1 MWVNRD
7 LSHIFAASSTL
18 ECVLVQGPRQVG
30 KSSFL
35 EHYAPGAP
43 KLVILDDLALR
54 EGARSDPALFFTQH
68 EPPVIIDEFNY
79 APILLPEIKSRIDA
93 MRRHR
98 RGEGEAGSGRVQP
111 VFFLSGSNQIE
122 IDMAVKESLAGR
134 VSRFTLH
141 GLSVAEV
148 LSAFPAISIWDCLWR
163 GGFPELYVRSEL
175 SPVSYLNDYISTF
188 IERDIA
194 RSGGVSK
201 IVEFLTVTKLLAARV
216 GNICNK
222 DAIANDAGVASKTVG
237 EWSDVLQ
244 RTHIVYMLPPYSN
257 NLNSR
262 LSKSPKTYFIDTG
275 LAARLQGHLSRESLI
290 GAPQVGALFEN
301 LVVSEVIKTRA
312 HRGLSFE
319 VSFWRTRD
327 GEEVDLVIT
336 WPSKVLLVEVKL
348 AIQGN
353 VAFTPPA
360 SVMKEFGADVQSLVV
375 TFGGESLQLSKNS
388 SRIPLAKLADFLSET
403 EQGMLRDKR

>member
-1 MWVNRD
+1 
-7 LSHIFAASSTL
+7 
-18 ECVLVQGPRQVG
+18 
-30 KSSFL
+30 
-35 EHYAPGAP
+35 
-43 KLVILDDLALR
+43 
-54 EGARSDPALFFTQH
+54 
-68 EPPVIIDEFNY
+68 
-79 APILLPEIKSRIDA
+79 
-93 MRRHR
+93 
-98 RGEGEAGSGRVQP
+98 
-111 VFFLSGSNQIE
+111 
-122 IDMAVKESLAGR
+122 
-134 VSRFTLH
+134 
-141 GLSVAEV
+141 
-148 LSAFPAISIWDCLWR
+148 
-163 GGFPELYVRSEL
+163 VRSEL